1 MKVKTVM
8 KILIAD
14 SGKNEEGGTNA
25 NGKCSATYIHIK
37 FWSGAG
43 QICAP

>member
-1 MKVKTVM
+1 MKVKTAM

-14 SGKNEEGGTNA
+14 SGKNEEGRPNA
-25 NGKCSATYIHIK
+25 YGKCSPTYIHFK